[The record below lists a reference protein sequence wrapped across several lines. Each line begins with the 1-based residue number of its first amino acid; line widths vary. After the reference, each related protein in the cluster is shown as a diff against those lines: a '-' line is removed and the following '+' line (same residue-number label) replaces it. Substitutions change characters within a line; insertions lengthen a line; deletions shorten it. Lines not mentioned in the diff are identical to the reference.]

1 MRPIPYVVSIIGA
14 AGGIGTVGLLL
25 RPFAKTLCDSWRERR
40 RCKSYLL
47 EEKARRETRVAEI
60 EAASQAEVTRIRE
73 TGKVL
78 RSLAKLEPEQAE
90 RIQGHLE
97 RVRPPPDKLQ
107 PPDELQPPA
116 AS

>member
-1 MRPIPYVVSIIGA
+1 LFSIIVA
-14 AGGIGTVGLLL
+14 AGGIGTVGLVL
-25 RPFAKTLCDSWRERR
+25 RPFTRTLCDKWWERSR
-40 RCKSYLL
+40 RKSYLQ
-47 EEKARRETRVAEI
+47 EEEARRKTRVAEI

-78 RSLAKLEPEQAE
+78 RSLAKLESDQAE
-90 RIQGHLE
+90 HLQGRLE
-97 RVRPPPDKLQ
+97 RVRP